1 MYFGVLSI
9 HPFHPLPM
17 STGPRRAADLLD
29 AGLAPSSNPGF
40 ERGC

>member
-9 HPFHPLPM
+9 HPLPM
-17 STGPRRAADLLD
+17 STAPRRAADLRD
-29 AGLAPSSNPGF
+29 AGLGPSLIPGF